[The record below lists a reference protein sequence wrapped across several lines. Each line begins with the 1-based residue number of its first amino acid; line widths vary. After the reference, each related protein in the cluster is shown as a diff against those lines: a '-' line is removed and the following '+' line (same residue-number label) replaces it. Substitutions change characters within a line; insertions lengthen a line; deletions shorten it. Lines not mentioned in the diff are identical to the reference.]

1 VLGLFYF
8 GGEMSAP
15 LVPDMANPAHTDTL
29 LYLIYGLLG
38 FTVVVAVIAFIAQ
51 FGTALKDNPVA
62 ALKSLLGV
70 VLLVV
75 VMIVA
80 WSAGSEE
87 ALVMQGYEGTENVPF
102 WLKVTDMFLFT
113 LYFLIAACI
122 LAMIGSSI
130 KKALS

>member
-1 VLGLFYF
+1 LGLFYF

-15 LVPDMANPAHTDTL
+15 LVPEMANPAHTDTL
-29 LYLIYGLLG
+29 LYLMYGLFG
-38 FTVVVAVIAFIAQ
+38 FIVIATVIAFIVQ
-51 FGTALKDNPVA
+51 FGAALKDNPVA
-62 ALKSLLGV
+62 ALKSLLGF
-70 VLLVV
+70 VLLVI

-87 ALVMQGYEGTENVPF
+87 ALVLPGYDGTENVPF
-102 WLKVTDMFLFT
+102 FLKLTDMFLYT
-113 LYFLIAACI
+113 LYFMIAACI